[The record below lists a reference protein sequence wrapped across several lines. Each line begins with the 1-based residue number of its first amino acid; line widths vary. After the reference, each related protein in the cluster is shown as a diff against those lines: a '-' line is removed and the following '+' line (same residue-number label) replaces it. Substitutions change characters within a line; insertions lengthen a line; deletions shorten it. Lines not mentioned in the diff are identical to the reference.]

1 MFIVFRSV
9 ILPGNRKLYVHKH
22 EITIHVIYMNIPF
35 LYDWLWYTDKSGGFK
50 SLHVSFWCSTAEVC
64 VSFFMSLCLCLCLCV
79 LFFLRVWAC
88 DHICVCGMYGLLRSS
103 NTLAQMGRDSNFM
116 S

>member
-1 MFIVFRSV
+1 MIGYGTQTRVV
-9 ILPGNRKLYVHKH
+9 ALNH
-22 EITIHVIYMNIPF
+22 
-35 LYDWLWYTDKSGGFK
+35 YTFHSGALQLK
-50 SLHVSFWCSTAEVC
+50 CACHSSCHCVC
-64 VSFFMSLCLCLCLCV
+64 VCASVCF
-79 LFFLRVWAC
+79 FFLRVWAC